1 MKFRLP
7 IFRREATSA
16 TSASQAADEQNA
28 GASLPS
34 NIVSVHTM
42 NAALRI
48 PACYRAVTVI
58 ANTLSMMAVRY
69 ERIDDEHGGN
79 FRPHMRGEGAHVNY
93 LLQVRPNRMMIA
105 ADFWKRAAVNIL
117 CEGNAVV
124 YIDRPG
130 ISIRAFYLCQSASV
144 DPQTMR
150 YTVTYQTE
158 HGLESRIC
166 SDEDVL
172 HFKNDHVE

>member
-7 IFRREATSA
+7 IFRREATA
-16 TSASQAADEQNA
+16 ASAADAAATEQNE

-79 FRPHMRGEGAHVNY
+79 FRTHMRGEGAHVNY
-93 LLQVRPNRMMIA
+93 LLQVRPNRIMIA

-124 YIDRPG
+124 YIDRPSV
-130 ISIRAFYLCQSASV
+130 SIRAFYLCQSASV
-144 DPQTMR
+144 DPLTSR
-150 YTVTYQTE
+150 YTVTDQTE
-158 HGLESRIC
+158 HRRESRLC
-166 SDEDVL
+166 SD
-172 HFKNDHVE
+172 

>member
-7 IFRREATSA
+7 IFRREAT
-16 TSASQAADEQNA
+16 AADANAASANTQAEQNE

-34 NIVSVHTM
+34 NIVQVKTM
-42 NAALRI
+42 NEALRI

-58 ANTLSMMAVRY
+58 ANTLSMMAIRF
-69 ERIDDEHGGN
+69 EKIDDEHGGN
-79 FRPHMRGEGAHVNY
+79 FKLHMRGEGAHINY
-93 LLQVRPNRMMIA
+93 LLQVRPNRIMIA

-130 ISIRAFYLCQSASV
+130 LSIRALYLCESARLN
-144 DPQTMR
+144 PQTM
-150 YTVTYQTE
+150 
-158 HGLESRIC
+158 
-166 SDEDVL
+166 
-172 HFKNDHVE
+172 K